1 MAVSKAKKI
10 ETLEQYNELFD
21 KAKSV
26 IITQYGG
33 MTMKDMDKVRK
44 SLRDV
49 DAEFHVTKNTLA
61 LRALKNKGYDVPE
74 KWLTGATAVAFC
86 FKDTA
91 AVAKNLGT
99 LGKDIDKLK
108 VVGGVLDGKTIT
120 TEMVTAIAS
129 LPSLDVLRA
138 QLIGIVTQPATGIV
152 SVLNA
157 AIGSVMYALQA
168 RIDKETPAAEPAV
181 A

>member
-10 ETLEQYNELFD
+10 ETLEQYNELFE

-99 LGKDIDKLK
+99 LGKDIDKLSYAEVLSRDLK
-108 VVGGVLDGKTIT
+108 VMDGA
-120 TEMVTAIAS
+120 AIALARDNA
-129 LPSLDVLRA
+129 LPVIVFSIEEPGNLLKALR
-138 QLIGIVTQPATGIV
+138 G
-152 SVLNA
+152 
-157 AIGSVMYALQA
+157 QA
-168 RIDKETPAAEPAV
+168 RHTVIQG
-181 A
+181 